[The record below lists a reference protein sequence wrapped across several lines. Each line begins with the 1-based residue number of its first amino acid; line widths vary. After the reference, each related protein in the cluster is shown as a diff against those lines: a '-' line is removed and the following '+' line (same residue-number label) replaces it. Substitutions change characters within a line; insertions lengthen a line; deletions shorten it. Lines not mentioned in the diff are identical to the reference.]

1 MATDPYKYF
10 RVEAQELLEGLTQGT
25 LELEKGAADR
35 AMVGSLLRL
44 AHTLKGAARVV
55 RQPAVAEL
63 AHGVEDI
70 LSPFRD
76 TGTTVPQ
83 DLAPEMLHLLNQIGA
98 GLAALDH
105 PSGDTAAPASRPASE
120 EPLETVRVDVE
131 EVEGVLGSLSEA
143 AVLLRKMQNETVALH
158 QARRLASQLV

>member
-10 RVEAQELLEGLTQGT
+10 RVEAQDLLEGLTQGA

-83 DLAPEMLHLLNQIGA
+83 DLAPEMLHLLDQIGA

-105 PSGDTAAPASRPASE
+105 PSGDTAAPAAGQPSRAALMSLRASRTWSGRAGNT
-120 EPLETVRVDVE
+120 PLRVRGGEVVVCSHMRVSCMPDVI
-131 EVEGVLGSLSEA
+131 SP
-143 AVLLRKMQNETVALH
+143 R
-158 QARRLASQLV
+158 